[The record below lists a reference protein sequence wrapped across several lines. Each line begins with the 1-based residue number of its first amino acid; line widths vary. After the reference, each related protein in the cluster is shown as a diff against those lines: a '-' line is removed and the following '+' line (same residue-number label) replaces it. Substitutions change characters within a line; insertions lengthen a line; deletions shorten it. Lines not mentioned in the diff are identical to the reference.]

1 MWGPG
6 RPTKTLPARP
16 HREDVLNIESVAESC
31 QEEKSGQSSSCGKIT
46 LDIVLTK
53 AYKLPMT
60 TKSIKLPK
68 VPLEVLARA
77 SAEATMRGIS
87 LPAYLTELI
96 TKALHKEK
104 AK

>member
-1 MWGPG
+1 MQVG
-6 RPTKTLPARP
+6 T
-16 HREDVLNIESVAESC
+16 
-31 QEEKSGQSSSCGKIT
+31 CGKISIDT
-46 LDIVLTK
+46 SVSK

-68 VPLEVLARA
+68 VPLEVLAKA

-96 TKALHKEK
+96 TEALHKEK
-104 AK
+104 K